1 MNNRAPAQPERRALG
16 SAWARRQAWAI
27 GAALVALVFAAPA
40 LAGPAQ
46 QQAGAPGAVYA
57 LTGTVHLWI
66 ADENGEL
73 HWGGDTRALAGRNIN
88 WSDRREVTV
97 AQLMSFRRGDP
108 WLSAGLLKIGDPI
121 YQVKWESNQDRPT
134 LLHIQ
139 SIQDVELFGINAS
152 NYGRFVMDQTAWE
165 QRFGI
170 PVAGL
175 TRGVLQ
181 PAVVV
186 ATPTPAATAT
196 PTPSPLTVREVSYS
210 HDADT
215 GTITNDIEVKGAPPG
230 RRLTVEA
237 KYTECTNQD
246 CSSTQSGTWGPLDA
260 GPADSSG
267 TLRWTDRHGYYT
279 EYTYTFTDVLGNKV
293 SWSGPN
299 DRVRTGLAS

>member
-1 MNNRAPAQPERRALG
+1 MRIMRSRKRHV
-16 SAWARRQAWAI
+16 WAFA
-27 GAALVALVFAAPA
+27 AALLALVFAAPA
-40 LAGPAQ
+40 LAEPPQ
-46 QQAGAPGAVYA
+46 QQAGTPGAVYA
-57 LTGTVHLWI
+57 LAGTVHLWI

-97 AQLMSFRRGDP
+97 AQLMAFRRGDP

-121 YQVKWESNQDRPT
+121 YQVKWETNQERPT

-139 SIQDVELFGINAS
+139 SIADVELFGINAT
-152 NYGRFVMDQTAWE
+152 NYGRFVMDQTTWE
-165 QRFGI
+165 ARFGI

-175 TRGVLQ
+175 PRGVLQ
-181 PAVVV
+181 AAVVV
-186 ATPTPAATAT
+186 ATPTPAATVT

-210 HDADT
+210 HEADT
-215 GTITNDIEVKGAPPG
+215 GTIENVLEVKGAPPG

-237 KYTECTNQD
+237 TFTECTNAD
-246 CSSTQSGTWGPLDA
+246 CSSTQTGKWGPLDA

-279 EYTYTFTDVLGNKV
+279 AYTYTFTDVNGNKV
-293 SWSGPN
+293 SWTGPN
-299 DRVRTGLAS
+299 DRVRNGFTT